1 MTGDSRNVGMKKGL
15 TAYGDPEFS
24 LFLRKAFIRA
34 MGYTDEALERPIVGI
49 TNTGSDY
56 NACHG
61 TAPQIIEAVK
71 RGVLAAGGLPMVFPT
86 VSLHESFAHPT
97 SMYLRNLMAM
107 DTEEMIRGQPMD
119 SVVAIGGCDKTIPAQ
134 LMAIA
139 SVDIPAIVVPVGPML
154 TTTHDGERLGA
165 CTDCR
170 RLWAQYRAGTIDE
183 GAIKAVT
190 GRLAPTAG
198 PCMVMGT
205 ASTMAAVT
213 ETLGLTLPGGAAIP
227 AVHGERYRQAE
238 YSGMRAVALAKEG
251 AKASRYLTPAA
262 FRNAFRV
269 IQCLGGS
276 TNAVIHLTAVARRCG
291 IEVDLDAFDAL
302 GETTPVLVNLKP
314 AGEHYMEH
322 LYEAGGIPVLLRE
335 IRDLLDTSTPNV
347 SGQTLAEIID
357 AAVAAKNQTAIR
369 PRANPV
375 YAKGG
380 LRVLRGN
387 LAPGGALIKESAATQ
402 KLLKHTGRAVVFES
416 VEDVVNRIDD
426 PELDITA
433 DDVIVMRNAGP
444 KGHPGMPEAGYV
456 PIPRKLARQGVKDM
470 VRISDARM
478 SGTAFGTIVLHVTP
492 ESAAGGPLALVETGD
507 RIALDV
513 AKRRIELLVDDA
525 TLAARRAKLTPYAI
539 PADTRGYARLLLE
552 TVEQADRGCDFAFM
566 APHKVDRRI

>member
-1 MTGDSRNVGMKKGL
+1 MTTGIKKGL

-34 MGYTDEALERPIVGI
+34 MGYTDEALSRPIVGI

-71 RGVLAAGGLPMVFPT
+71 RGVLGAGGLPMVFPT
-86 VSLHESFAHPT
+86 ISLHESFVHPT

-107 DTEEMIRGQPMD
+107 ETEEMMRAQPMD
-119 SVVAIGGCDKTIPAQ
+119 AVVAIGGCDKTIPAQ

-139 SVDIPAIVVPVGPML
+139 SVDLPAIVVPVGPML

-183 GAIKAVT
+183 AAVAAVT

-198 PCMVMGT
+198 TCMVMGT
-205 ASTMAAVT
+205 ASTMAAIA

-227 AVHGERYRQAE
+227 AVHGERYRHAE
-238 YSGMRAVALAKEG
+238 ASGIRAVTLAREG
-251 AKASRYLTPAA
+251 TRASRFLTPAA

-291 IEVDLDAFDAL
+291 IAIDLDAFDAL
-302 GETTPVLVNLKP
+302 GEDTPVLVNLKP

-322 LYEAGGIPVLLRE
+322 FYEAGGMPVMLRE
-335 IRDLLDTSTPNV
+335 IADLLDLDTPNV
-347 SGQTLAEIID
+347 SGQSLREII
-357 AAVAAKNQTAIR
+357 AGAVAAKGQAAIR
-369 PRANPV
+369 PRAKPV
-375 YAKGG
+375 YPKGG

-387 LAPGGALIKESAATQ
+387 LAPDGALIKESASSPH
-402 KLLKHTGRAVVFES
+402 LLVHTGRAVVFDS
-416 VEDVVNRIDD
+416 VEDVVNRLDD
-426 PELDITA
+426 PALDVTA
-433 DDVIVMRNAGP
+433 DDVIVLRNAGP

-456 PIPRKLARQGVKDM
+456 PIPKKLARAGVKDM

-478 SGTAFGTIVLHVTP
+478 SGTAFGTIVLHVAP
-492 ESAAGGPLALVETGD
+492 ESTIGGPLALVRDGD

-513 AKRRIELLVDDA
+513 PNRKLDLLVDDA
-525 TLAARRAKLTPYAI
+525 TLAARRAALVPFAV
-539 PADTRGYARLLLE
+539 PAETRGYARLLLE
-552 TVEQADRGCDFAFM
+552 TIEQADRGCDFAFM
-566 APHKVDRRI
+566 SPHDLTRRM

>member
-1 MTGDSRNVGMKKGL
+1 MTTGIKKGL

-34 MGYTDEALERPIVGI
+34 MGYTDEALSRPIVGI

-71 RGVLAAGGLPMVFPT
+71 RGVLGAGGLPMVFPT
-86 VSLHESFAHPT
+86 ISLHESFAHPT

-107 DTEEMIRGQPMD
+107 ETEEMMRAQPMD
-119 SVVAIGGCDKTIPAQ
+119 AVVAIGGCDKTIPAQ

-139 SVDIPAIVVPVGPML
+139 SVDLPAIVVPVGPML

-170 RLWAQYRAGTIDE
+170 RLWAQYRAGTIDAA
-183 GAIKAVT
+183 AIAAVT

-198 PCMVMGT
+198 TCMVMGT
-205 ASTMAAVT
+205 ASTMAAIS

-227 AVHGERYRQAE
+227 AVHGERYRHAE
-238 YSGMRAVALAKEG
+238 ASGIRAVTLAREG
-251 AKASRYLTPAA
+251 TKASRFHTPGA

-276 TNAVIHLTAVARRCG
+276 TNSVIHLTAVALRCG
-291 IEVDLDAFDAL
+291 IAVDLDAFDAL
-302 GETTPVLVNLKP
+302 GEDTPVLVNLKP

-322 LYEAGGIPVLLRE
+322 FYEAGGMPVMLRE
-335 IRDLLDTSTPNV
+335 IADLLDLDTLNV
-347 SGQTLAEIID
+347 SGQTLREII
-357 AAVAAKNQTAIR
+357 AGAVEAKGQAAIR
-369 PRANPV
+369 RRATPV
-375 YAKGG
+375 YPKGG

-387 LAPGGALIKESAATQ
+387 LAPDGALIKESASSPH
-402 KLLKHTGRAVVFES
+402 LLTHTGRAIVFES
-416 VEDVVNRIDD
+416 VEDVVNRLDD
-426 PELDITA
+426 PALDVTA
-433 DDVIVMRNAGP
+433 DDIIVLRNAGP

-456 PIPRKLARQGVKDM
+456 PIPKKLARAGVKDM

-478 SGTAFGTIVLHVTP
+478 SGTAFGTIVLHVSP
-492 ESAAGGPLALVETGD
+492 ESTIGGPLALVRDGD

-513 AKRRIELLVDDA
+513 PNRRLDLLVDDA
-525 TLAARRAKLTPYAI
+525 MLAARRAGLKPFAI
-539 PADTRGYARLLLE
+539 PPETRGYARLLLE
-552 TVEQADRGCDFAFM
+552 TIEQADRGCDFSFM
-566 APHKVDRRI
+566 LPHDLTRRM